1 MTLPDYWFLAIAFLF
16 TGYFV
21 LEGFDFGV
29 GMLMPIMGDKRRHPA
44 DYDTRRRVLL
54 NTIGPVW
61 DGNEVWLITAGAA
74 MFAAFPVWYATVF
87 SGFYLVLL
95 AILVGLITRVC
106 SIEWRG
112 KINDPRWRGWADFG
126 IGLGS
131 WIPAFAWGLVFANIL
146 AGVDIDE
153 RGRMTSEV
161 WDLLNPYGLLGGL
174 ALLGLF
180 LLHGAIFVALKSD
193 GTVRHDAR
201 RIARRMWLPVTVI
214 GAGFAV
220 WTQLAHGKD
229 WTWAAVVVAAAGLVA
244 AGLLIRGGK
253 ELAAFL
259 STCAVVAAVSVLMFG
274 SLAPNVLNATDP
286 ARSISIADA
295 ASSHYTLVVM
305 SWCTIVL
312 LPMVMIYQAWTY
324 WVFRKRISAE
334 QIPPSI
340 GLSPRV

>member
-1 MTLPDYWFLAIAFLF
+1 MTLPDYWFLAIGFLF

-29 GMLMPIMGDKRRHPA
+29 GMLMPILGRKRSHPDA
-44 DYDTRRRVLL
+44 EQRRRVLL

-74 MFAAFPVWYATVF
+74 MFAAFPVWYAEVF

-106 SIEWRG
+106 AIEWRG
-112 KINDPRWRGWADFG
+112 KIDEPRWRGWADFG

-131 WIPAFAWGLVFANIL
+131 WIPAFAWGLIFANIVH
-146 AGVDIDE
+146 GVDLDA
-153 RGRMTSEV
+153 RGGMTSEV
-161 WDLLNPYGLLGGL
+161 WDLLNPYGLLGGI
-174 ALLGLF
+174 ATLGLF

-193 GTVRHDAR
+193 GDVRLDAR
-201 RIARRMWLPVTVI
+201 SLAFRMWLPVTAI
-214 GAGFAV
+214 GAVFV
-220 WTQLAHGKD
+220 IWTQLEHGEP
-229 WTWAAVVVAAAGLVA
+229 WTWAMVALAAAALLA
-244 AGLLIRGGK
+244 AGPLIRAGR

-259 STCAVVAAVSVLMFG
+259 STALAVIGVSVLLFG
-274 SLAPNVLNATDP
+274 ALFPNVLNATDP
-286 ARSISIADA
+286 SRSITIDAA

-312 LPMVMIYQAWTY
+312 LPLVMIYQAWTY
-324 WVFRKRISAE
+324 WVFRKRISVA

-340 GLSPRV
+340 GLSPRA

>member
-1 MTLPDYWFLAIAFLF
+1 MTLPDYWFLAIGFLF

-29 GMLMPIMGDKRRHPA
+29 GMLMPILGRKRSHA
-44 DYDTRRRVLL
+44 DAEQRRRVLL

-74 MFAAFPVWYATVF
+74 MFAAFPVWYAEVF

-106 SIEWRG
+106 AIEWRG
-112 KINDPRWRGWADFG
+112 KIDEPRWRGWADVG

-131 WIPAFAWGLVFANIL
+131 WIPAFAWGLVFANIVH
-146 AGVDIDE
+146 GVDLDE
-153 RGRMTSEV
+153 RGGMTSEV
-161 WDLLNPYGLLGGL
+161 WDLLNPYGLLGGI
-174 ALLGLF
+174 ATLGLF

-193 GTVRHDAR
+193 GDVRVDAR
-201 RIARRMWLPVTVI
+201 SLAVRMWLPVTAI
-214 GAGFAV
+214 GAVFAV
-220 WTQLAHGKD
+220 WTQLEHGKP
-229 WTWAAVVVAAAGLVA
+229 WTWAMVVLAAAGLLA
-244 AGLLIRGGK
+244 AGPLVRAGR

-259 STCAVVAAVSVLMFG
+259 ATSLTVIGVSVLLFG
-274 SLAPNVLNATDP
+274 SLFPNVLNATDP
-286 ARSISIADA
+286 ARTITIEAA

-305 SWCTIVL
+305 SWCTVVL
-312 LPMVMIYQAWTY
+312 LPLVMIYQAWTY
-324 WVFRKRISAE
+324 WVFRQRISVA

-340 GLSPRV
+340 GLRPRA

>member
-1 MTLPDYWFLAIAFLF
+1 MTLPDYWFLAIGFLF

-29 GMLMPIMGDKRRHPA
+29 GMLMPILGRKRSHPDA
-44 DYDTRRRVLL
+44 EQRRRVLL

-74 MFAAFPVWYATVF
+74 MFAAFPVWYAEVF

-106 SIEWRG
+106 AIEWRG
-112 KINDPRWRGWADFG
+112 KIDEPRWRGWADFG

-131 WIPAFAWGLVFANIL
+131 WIPAFAWGLIFANIVH
-146 AGVDIDE
+146 GVDLDA
-153 RGRMTSEV
+153 RGGMTSEV
-161 WDLLNPYGLLGGL
+161 WDLLNPYGLLGGI
-174 ALLGLF
+174 ATLGLF

-193 GTVRHDAR
+193 GDVRLDAR
-201 RIARRMWLPVTVI
+201 SLAFRMWLPVTAI
-214 GAGFAV
+214 GAVFV
-220 WTQLAHGKD
+220 IWTQLEHGEP
-229 WTWAAVVVAAAGLVA
+229 WTWAMVALAAAALLA
-244 AGLLIRGGK
+244 AGPLIRAGR

-259 STCAVVAAVSVLMFG
+259 STALAVIGVSVLLFG
-274 SLAPNVLNATDP
+274 ALFPNVLNATDP
-286 ARSISIADA
+286 SRSITIEAA

-312 LPMVMIYQAWTY
+312 LPLVMMYQAWTY
-324 WVFRKRISAE
+324 WVFRKRISVA

-340 GLSPRV
+340 GLSPRA

>member
-29 GMLMPIMGDKRRHPA
+29 GMLMPILGRRRGHA

-95 AILVGLITRVC
+95 AILVGLIVRVC
-106 SIEWRG
+106 AIEWRG

-131 WIPAFAWGLVFANIL
+131 WIPAFCWGLVFANIL
-146 AGVDIDE
+146 RGVDIDAD
-153 RGRMTSEV
+153 GRMTSEV
-161 WDLLNPYGLLGGL
+161 WDLLNPYGLLGGV

-193 GTVRHDAR
+193 GAVRTDAR
-201 RIARRMWLPVTVI
+201 TLAARMWLPVTVI
-214 GAGFAV
+214 GAAFV
-220 WTQLAHGKD
+220 LWTQLSYGKP
-229 WTWAAVVVAAAGLVA
+229 WTWTMVVTAAAGLVA
-244 AGLLIRGGK
+244 AGAMIRADR
-253 ELAAFL
+253 ELAAFAATSL
-259 STCAVVAAVSVLMFG
+259 AVIGVSVLLFG
-274 SLAPNVLNATDP
+274 SLFPDVLNATDP

-295 ASSHYTLVVM
+295 SSSHYTLVVM
-305 SWCTIVL
+305 SWCTVVL

-324 WVFRKRISAE
+324 WVFRKRISAT

-340 GLSPRV
+340 GLSPRA

>member
-1 MTLPDYWFLAIAFLF
+1 MTLPDYWFLAIGFLF

-29 GMLMPIMGDKRRHPA
+29 GMLMPILGRKRSHPDA
-44 DYDTRRRVLL
+44 EERRRVLL

-74 MFAAFPVWYATVF
+74 MFAAFPVWYAEVF

-106 SIEWRG
+106 AIEWRG
-112 KINDPRWRGWADFG
+112 KINEPRWRGWADVG

-131 WIPAFAWGLVFANIL
+131 WIPAFAWGLVFANIVH
-146 AGVDIDE
+146 GVDLDE
-153 RGRMTSEV
+153 RGGMTSEV
-161 WDLLNPYGLLGGL
+161 WDLLNPFGLLGGI
-174 ALLGLF
+174 ATLGLF

-193 GTVRHDAR
+193 GDVRADAR
-201 RIARRMWLPVTVI
+201 RLAFRMWLPVTVI
-214 GAGFAV
+214 GGAFAL
-220 WTQLAHGKD
+220 WTQLEHGKP
-229 WTWAAVVVAAAGLVA
+229 WTWAMVALAAAALLA
-244 AGLLIRGGK
+244 AGLLIRAGR

-259 STCAVVAAVSVLMFG
+259 STSLAVIAVSVLLFG
-274 SLAPNVLNATDP
+274 ALFPNVLNATDP
-286 ARSISIADA
+286 ARSITIEAA

-312 LPMVMIYQAWTY
+312 LPLVMIYQAWTY
-324 WVFRKRISAE
+324 WVFRTRISVA

-340 GLSPRV
+340 GLSPRA